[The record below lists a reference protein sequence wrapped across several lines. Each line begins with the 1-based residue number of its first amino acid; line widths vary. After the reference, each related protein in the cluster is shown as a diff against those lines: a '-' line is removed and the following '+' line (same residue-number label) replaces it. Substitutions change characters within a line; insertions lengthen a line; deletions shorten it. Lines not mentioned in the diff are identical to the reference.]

1 MRANRSHRLPPAGA
15 RHRPLDLRWTSR
27 RDPARICD
35 GCRCPDAGGPDYRS
49 DRAWRRDRYRLS
61 YRDHR
66 RAGCRGRHAGQHNGH
81 CRSGEPDDH
90 TRGYAG
96 ILGNRSQ
103 PGLCRSR
110 EPDDQQ
116 HLERADPVRREKLS
130 GHGNDFR
137 SCSKPRRSAHA
148 RNESD
153 RRGSDGAAICRD
165 QPARP
170 LEFSHSTGRLRVTS
184 TARTWTELS

>member
-1 MRANRSHRLPPAGA
+1 MIQQGSATVVVVQMPA
-15 RHRPLDLRWTSR
+15 
-27 RDPARICD
+27 ARITD
-35 GCRCPDAGGPDYRS
+35 PTVHGGVIVTGCPTVIIGGPAAAAVMRGNTTVIV
-49 DRAWRRDRYRLS
+49 DRVNQTIPTHSWVRRNS
-61 YRDHR
+61 
-66 RAGCRGRHAGQHNGH
+66 
-81 CRSGEPDDH
+81 
-90 TRGYAG
+90 
-96 ILGNRSQ
+96 GNRSQ

-137 SCSKPRRSAHA
+137 SVRNPGDPPMPGTIRSTWFRRRSH
-148 RNESD
+148 
-153 RRGSDGAAICRD
+153 CRD

-170 LEFSHSTGRLRVTS
+170 LEISHSTGRLRVTS